1 MITLSFISLSIV
13 TVHAV
18 VILLNLLSAALVYLT
33 MPSQQWLKQPLAAV
47 PAYIISLLTAVIAI
61 CVWQQVL
68 GLIPAVFASLF
79 CWVLS
84 AFSLPYLTFLVS
96 QWRSHHD

>member
-1 MITLSFISLSIV
+1 MITFSFISLSV
-13 TVHAV
+13 MTAHAV

-33 MPSQQWLKQPLAAV
+33 MPSQQWLKQSLAAV
-47 PAYIISLLTAVIAI
+47 PAYIVSMLIAVTAITI
-61 CVWQQVL
+61 WQSVL
-68 GLIPAVFASLF
+68 GLVPAVFSSLF